1 LAWLVGTIITAPAG
15 AGSVAW
21 ERAVYYDASYPWTWA
36 GSAPLWV
43 RDVLA
48 ADGYDVVDATEL
60 RTWMDDRISD
70 GLPAVVVF
78 SQDVAPDTVLEE
90 QSSQCTLRRYL
101 DAGGKIVWFG
111 DVPLYYQG
119 HAGGGQTVWGVD
131 GSINVLGFNAAGGA
145 WDGAQD
151 VSFTPDGTAWGLT
164 DTWPSQRP
172 ALPAGLRV
180 LAEDTEGNA
189 AAWVRHYVAED
200 THRGFVRFRD
210 TPDIPN
216 VDDLRRLAEFPN
228 VPAPVLGENPEEQL
242 DDIVCAF
249 VYPWY
254 GNPGTTG
261 HWEHWEADGHNPP
274 LTWSANYAPDYP
286 DSTWNPAV
294 QLYDSNDTE
303 VLRWQDR
310 AMARAGIDIAVSSW
324 WGVGDFSDQAFAKA
338 IYTAKSVRWCIYYE
352 LDSYGNPTAGQIY
365 SDIKYVLDS
374 YTPFRNYA
382 QIDGKWLVMVYS
394 VSGEEP
400 AGRWQAAKELLA
412 ADGYEVYFNAAG
424 DPAPSMAPDPWDA
437 VHSYNPIQRTTLT
450 TSLANVDDSHS
461 ISPGFWFYH
470 EAPVLV
476 RDLGDFSSALAFIA
490 DQKEQSRFV
499 MVETWNEWH
508 EGTSIEPG
516 QEVIHDDVFGFAPA
530 ADYAFDY
537 VDAVGPTA
545 NAVKWQTPGH
555 RPHAPPARLEAEAM
569 VWEPGSEAEGP
580 AAWRLVDDGARIG
593 AGLETAGLDV
603 MVVVR
608 ARAALVGGP
617 ADWPQLVLYWDD
629 AVVAT
634 WPIETTEFGIRHH
647 AVGTAGG
654 VHRIEV
660 GLAGDPGGAGDVDL
674 VVDYVD
680 VLAVGDIDGDGT
692 VGIVDFLMLLG
703 SWGPCSEACLA
714 DLDGDGAVGITD
726 FLIMLANWG

>member
-1 LAWLVGTIITAPAG
+1 MRRIGSGLAWLIGAIITAPAG

-21 ERAVYYDASYPWTWA
+21 QRAVYYDENYPWTWA

-48 ADGYDVVDATEL
+48 ADGYDIVDAAGL

-119 HAGGGQTVWGVD
+119 HAGGGVTVWGVD

-164 DTWPSQRP
+164 DTWPSERP

-180 LAEDTEGNA
+180 LAEDAEGNA
-189 AAWVRHYVAED
+189 AAWVRHYLAED

-216 VDDLRRLAEFPN
+216 VDDLRRLAEYPN
-228 VPAPVLGENPEEQL
+228 VPAPVLGENTEEQQ

-261 HWEHWEADGHNPP
+261 YWEHWEADGHNPP
-274 LTWSANYAPDYP
+274 TTWSANYAPDYP

-338 IYTAKSVRWCIYYE
+338 IYTAKSVQWCIYYE
-352 LDSYGNPTAGQIY
+352 LDSAGDPAAGQIY

-400 AGRWQAAKELLA
+400 AGRWRAAKTLLA

-437 VHSYNPIQRTTLT
+437 GHS
-450 TSLANVDDSHS
+450 
-461 ISPGFWFYH
+461 
-470 EAPVLV
+470 
-476 RDLGDFSSALAFIA
+476 
-490 DQKEQSRFV
+490 
-499 MVETWNEWH
+499 
-508 EGTSIEPG
+508 
-516 QEVIHDDVFGFAPA
+516 
-530 ADYAFDY
+530 
-537 VDAVGPTA
+537 
-545 NAVKWQTPGH
+545 
-555 RPHAPPARLEAEAM
+555 
-569 VWEPGSEAEGP
+569 
-580 AAWRLVDDGARIG
+580 
-593 AGLETAGLDV
+593 
-603 MVVVR
+603 
-608 ARAALVGGP
+608 
-617 ADWPQLVLYWDD
+617 
-629 AVVAT
+629 
-634 WPIETTEFGIRHH
+634 
-647 AVGTAGG
+647 
-654 VHRIEV
+654 
-660 GLAGDPGGAGDVDL
+660 
-674 VVDYVD
+674 
-680 VLAVGDIDGDGT
+680 
-692 VGIVDFLMLLG
+692 
-703 SWGPCSEACLA
+703 
-714 DLDGDGAVGITD
+714 
-726 FLIMLANWG
+726 